1 MSAYH
6 SKGSPGRG
14 NGKADATKTL
24 ISREVA
30 LSLEAIR
37 QRAKDGLL
45 ALCVEVGLNTLE
57 MMFEQELE
65 EKIGKKGKH
74 NADRSSY
81 RHSYEPRKVVL
92 GGRKVEVSKPRART
106 VDGKEVVLESY
117 EAVKNDEIL
126 TRHAFETMLHGLST
140 RNYAFGLEDVGDV
153 EASGISKSSISRRF
167 ARMTQEALAELL
179 AKRLDEID
187 LVVLYIDGIE
197 VAEHTAVCALGIDID
212 GKKHI
217 LGVWEGATENAS
229 VCKGL
234 VTNLAER
241 GLKTDGLLVVI
252 DGSKALRR
260 AVADVL
266 GNDVPVQ
273 RCQVHKMRNVLD
285 HLPEEQRPW
294 VKRKLA
300 AAWAEPD
307 ANMARKALEA
317 LADSL
322 EKNYPGA
329 AASLREG
336 LEETITINRLMLTG
350 ALRRTIRSTNPIES
364 AIEIARTTARRVKR
378 WRNGNQVLRW
388 TLAGLK
394 EAERRFRRVAGYREL
409 PLLRMRLKGEVL
421 HTTTSEAA
429 NA

>member
-117 EAVKNDEIL
+117 EAIKNDEIL

-153 EASGISKSSISRRF
+153 EEPGISESSISRRF
-167 ARMTQEALAELL
+167 ARMTQEALAL
-179 AKRLDEID
+179 A
-187 LVVLYIDGIE
+187 YG
-197 VAEHTAVCALGIDID
+197 
-212 GKKHI
+212 
-217 LGVWEGATENAS
+217 
-229 VCKGL
+229 
-234 VTNLAER
+234 
-241 GLKTDGLLVVI
+241 
-252 DGSKALRR
+252 
-260 AVADVL
+260 
-266 GNDVPVQ
+266 
-273 RCQVHKMRNVLD
+273 
-285 HLPEEQRPW
+285 
-294 VKRKLA
+294 
-300 AAWAEPD
+300 
-307 ANMARKALEA
+307 
-317 LADSL
+317 
-322 EKNYPGA
+322 
-329 AASLREG
+329 
-336 LEETITINRLMLTG
+336 
-350 ALRRTIRSTNPIES
+350 
-364 AIEIARTTARRVKR
+364 
-378 WRNGNQVLRW
+378 
-388 TLAGLK
+388 
-394 EAERRFRRVAGYREL
+394 
-409 PLLRMRLKGEVL
+409 
-421 HTTTSEAA
+421 
-429 NA
+429 